1 MIRIL
6 EYDTITNQPIATE
19 NASLENLPSTINKIW
34 IDIQS
39 ISSEEISHL
48 EERFNLHPL
57 ALEDIINLNQRP
69 KIEDYGEYSFIV
81 LHSIHFLKPNS
92 LRIREIH
99 LFFNEKYLISI
110 HQHNDSAVDNLW
122 QRNATSD
129 HCILKNG
136 IDFLLHILC
145 DQIVDSSFPVLD
157 GISQEIA
164 KLESSLWKDQG
175 RNLVENIILIKRS
188 LLRMRRTLSPQ
199 RDIFQYLSRYD
210 SNFIS
215 ERIRFYFRDVYDHLT
230 RIHESIELERDLLGN
245 LLDAYFSIVSQKTN
259 ETVKKLTLVSF
270 IFLPLTFLTGFFGM
284 NFVNIPF
291 DNNWLLYGT
300 ISLVGILP
308 AGFLYYFWKKRWL

>member
-1 MIRIL
+1 
-6 EYDTITNQPIATE
+6 
-19 NASLENLPSTINKIW
+19 
-34 IDIQS
+34 
-39 ISSEEISHL
+39 
-48 EERFNLHPL
+48 
-57 ALEDIINLNQRP
+57 
-69 KIEDYGEYSFIV
+69 
-81 LHSIHFLKPNS
+81 
-92 LRIREIH
+92 
-99 LFFNEKYLISI
+99 
-110 HQHNDSAVDNLW
+110 
-122 QRNATSD
+122 
-129 HCILKNG
+129 
-136 IDFLLHILC
+136 
-145 DQIVDSSFPVLD
+145 
-157 GISQEIA
+157 
-164 KLESSLWKDQG
+164 
-175 RNLVENIILIKRS
+175 
-188 LLRMRRTLSPQ
+188 MRRTLSPQ

-245 LLDAYFSIVSQKTN
+245 LLDAYFSLVSQKTN